1 MSADKII
8 GRVVASVLLSRLPEI
23 PEGAPQPEPS
33 YFRLDKLDGSQIA
46 AAVRE
51 IRLNPMLADRVDLK
65 IPRWLVIGEGLPE
78 EALTSENAGAARNA
92 TTTKTV
98 VLTANGTEPGLAD
111 TLDHVA
117 ALGAKELRSH
127 QQFWV
132 EATCHVASLAPTT
145 EDRAI
150 FASAVSGLVHVTDLS
165 LVQLG
170 EFCSKISEAFHPSR
184 GLPIRNAVGWALPCV
199 GLPRDTSFFASAKTY
214 GKQLGPWRKAFGKL
228 FANRQ
233 PLLFKRR
240 PTGQPIDAED
250 MRTRFDDNLTSI
262 AANAQPVLTTFINA
276 SDSDDAARAE
286 VAELEWE
293 EHGVHFIFEKPR
305 EQQRGLADETLYF
318 FEHIHNEPVLT
329 KEWLAHLEDLK
340 TREKRSD
347 WNEGDEIFFHG
358 HRSFFEDH
366 KPLLA
371 KWEKIIYGKPIDCV
385 DFLEG
390 FSALVSQLVASAPDP
405 KGERVLHM
413 TVTKG
418 RTVWRERFNYDVGSY
433 FSSMCRG
440 LKELMGE
447 RVRWHATK
455 MHTAAHLDPI
465 FAYRAFFQFEKER
478 LAKPPKPSDSLARAA
493 VQIKFDAVLYERVN
507 GEEVQLRKSQL
518 VWSFKPEAIGLTMVD
533 DMKRLMEKGG
543 INCTSVPRRLVSK
556 KGGVQSVSLDDTN
569 TLEATFS
576 SDAGSL
582 VPPAGKLKS
591 QRQEIKRRI
600 DELADQGRLSQE
612 QRGAIREAWDQFEDD
627 YAKAMEDF
635 ISYGLHGEAV
645 ERQSESYAELLRALA
660 IHARGDTCRSKLV
673 TEVLTIGT
681 VRVSGEQ
688 PCIIIPP
695 WHPERMKALAVK
707 TRRVAGLASHLLAG
721 VDVRFGDHGIFNKEF
736 ADELRHPFY
745 PEIAIAER
753 AGTPELVAESGT
765 VNGYSLMEMP
775 VSGDQEFLTDVDP
788 SAAAKHVKELLDRY
802 VGLQPHEASNL
813 SVLLYNADAAELPL
827 AVVHEL
833 SRVQAESEDEFQCAV
848 AVRHRDPNKL
858 RQVYAEL
865 VTKAGDDPDLPVV
878 SETSENFISKLRIA
892 AVPASSTPPQSA
904 GFKPF
909 DIAFLHDVVSRTA
922 GVEWIKVPWANERP
936 SFEHAPSRWSYRSV
950 SGEDELKSTTFLT
963 CPQQTATGWAY
974 VAAVGSVARRA
985 DPIDGERVLP
995 ARRISLESPALK
1007 ETLDDAHA
1015 MAEWVATYDEL
1026 LDKRQLRENGITV
1039 VRYRRAS
1046 TNGRNMI
1053 VSSTSELRL
1062 LGVLA
1067 RRRIAE
1073 LGLSMDEAKL
1083 SEVVSRAKGDAL
1095 SVSGDIVMR
1104 AAKRG
1109 VSAGEMLGLVLSRY
1123 IVEAELKALAGSGS
1137 RPSFCAFFLLDDYA
1151 SWLAQKESRI
1161 ADILALCVE
1170 ERDGEPHL
1178 HIAIV
1183 ESKYVGGNA
1192 SAEAKRSSRAQLMAT
1207 LNVFRSALFGDPG
1220 RLDRDVWL
1228 SRLAD
1233 LLLDAHIPPG
1243 ATNLLEKAR
1252 AQLRSGEAPI
1262 SLRGYSHVFLHSA
1275 DPASPGSQSEQSSI
1289 ESGEGAPA
1297 WQEVFD
1303 RQEVRSLMEVYAAK
1317 ADPAAIRQA
1326 LGPQTPWLDGDM
1338 RLPAPRV
1345 TWTSMIGLLA
1355 QGAPSLKPAEV
1366 AYVGA
1371 APIPAAQPP
1380 QEHAD
1385 AAPTQPTGSEG
1396 SAEAPAQPSATAAA
1410 LPHPMRR
1417 DRALGNPAQSNFEA
1431 LVAEKSRA
1439 GEGSDDERVVW
1450 ADDVTKKLRIALNG
1464 YGLQAAVIGTRLTPN
1479 GCLVKL
1485 AGSDRL
1491 RVEDIEAKRM
1501 QLLTTHAINLVTV
1514 QPMPGEIV
1522 VTIAGAKR
1530 QSVSLW
1536 DLWAKRSLNRNAA
1549 GVNTSFVLGLQ
1560 EINGSLLYLNL
1571 GGEFG
1576 GLSSHDPHSLVAG
1589 ATGSGKSVLV
1599 QSMLLDIAATNPK
1612 ELAQIVLIDP
1622 KMGVDYA
1629 PLEALPHMRESIVIE
1644 KGRAAI
1650 ILEGLVQEM
1659 EKRYRL
1665 FHNVRA
1671 NNLTSFN
1678 AKSAPE
1684 SRLPLIFLVH
1694 DEFADWMLDDAYK
1707 KAVSAAVQ
1715 RLGVK
1720 ARAAGIHLIFAAQR
1734 PDKDVM
1740 PMQLRDNLGN
1750 RLILKVASEAT
1761 SKITLDRGGAELL
1774 LGKGHMAAKLT
1785 GEQGLVFAQA
1795 PFLAESDIELA
1806 VHAILN
1812 DNK

>member
-8 GRVVASVLLSRLPEI
+8 GRVVASVLLSRLPAI
-23 PEGAPQPEPS
+23 AEGEPPPDTS
-33 YFRLDKLDGSQIA
+33 YFRLDKLDGGQIA

-51 IRLNPMLADRVDLK
+51 IRLNAMLADRVELR
-65 IPRWLVIGEGLPE
+65 IPRWLVQGEGLPE
-78 EALTSENAGAARNA
+78 DALTSENAGAARNQDPA
-92 TTTKTV
+92 KSV
-98 VLTANGTEPGLAD
+98 MLTANGTESGLGD
-111 TLDHVA
+111 TLGHVA

-127 QQFWV
+127 EKFWV
-132 EATCHVASLAPTT
+132 EATCHVASLAPTV

-150 FASAVSGLVHVTDLS
+150 FAAAISGLVHVTDLS

-199 GLPRDTSFFASAKTY
+199 GLPRDTAFFASTKTY
-214 GKQLGPWRKAFGKL
+214 GKQLAPWKKAFGKL
-228 FANRQ
+228 FTSRQ

-240 PTGQPIDAED
+240 PTGQVIDQDD
-250 MRTRFDDNLTSI
+250 MRARFEDNLASI
-262 AANAQPVLTTFINA
+262 SAAARPVLDAFIKA
-276 SDSDDAARAE
+276 SDSDSAARFD

-305 EQQRGLADETLYF
+305 EQQRGLAEDTLYF
-318 FEHIHNEPVLT
+318 FENELNEPVLT

-340 TREKRSD
+340 TREKRSE
-347 WNEGDEIFFHG
+347 WNDADEEFFQG
-358 HRSFFEDH
+358 HRSFFEDN

-371 KWEKIIYGKPIDCV
+371 KWEKVIYGKPIDCV

-390 FSALVSQLVASAPDP
+390 FSELVSRLVASAPEP
-405 KGERVLHM
+405 KGERILHM

-418 RTVWRERFNYDVGSY
+418 RKTWRERYNYDVGSY
-433 FSSMCRG
+433 FSAMNRG

-447 RVRWHATK
+447 RVRWHSTK
-455 MHTAAHLDPI
+455 MHTAGHLDPI
-465 FAYRAFFQFEKER
+465 FAYRAFFQFENER
-478 LAKPPKPSDSLARAA
+478 LNKPPKPSESVARAA

-507 GEEVQLRKSQL
+507 GQEIQLRKSQL
-518 VWSFKPEAIGLTMVD
+518 VWSFKPEAIGLAMVD
-533 DMKRLMEKGG
+533 DIKRLMEKGG

-556 KGGVQSVSLDDTN
+556 KGGVQSVSLDDTA

-576 SDAGSL
+576 ADAGSL

-591 QRQEIKRRI
+591 MRQDIKRRI
-600 DELADQGRLSQE
+600 DELATQGRLSPE
-612 QRGAIREAWDQFEDD
+612 QRAAVREAWDRFEED

-635 ISYGLHGEAV
+635 IAFGLHGEAV

-660 IHARGDTCRSKLV
+660 IHARGDICRSKLV
-673 TEVLTIGT
+673 AEVLSIGT

-688 PCIIIPP
+688 PCVIIPP

-721 VDVRFGDHGIFNKEF
+721 VDVRFGDQGIFIKEF
-736 ADELRHPFY
+736 SDEIRHPFY

-753 AGTPELVAESGT
+753 AGSPELVSESAT

-788 SAAAKHVKELLDRY
+788 SAAAKQVKELLDRY
-802 VGLQPHEASNL
+802 VSLQPHEASNL

-833 SRVQAESEDEFQCAV
+833 SRVQAEREDDFQCAV

-865 VTKAGDDPDLPVV
+865 VTKAGDDPDLPLV

-892 AVPASSTPPQSA
+892 AVPAASTPPSSA

-936 SFEHAPSRWSYRSV
+936 SLEHAPSRWSYRSV

-974 VAAVGSVARRA
+974 VAAVGSIARRA
-985 DPIDGERVLP
+985 DPVDGERVLP
-995 ARRISLESPALK
+995 ARRISLESAALK
-1007 ETLDDAHA
+1007 ETLDDAHS

-1026 LDKRQLRENGITV
+1026 LDKRQLRENGITI

-1067 RRRIAE
+1067 RRRLGE
-1073 LGLSMDEAKL
+1073 LGLSIDEAAL
-1083 SEVVSRAKGDAL
+1083 ESVVARVKNDAL
-1095 SVSGDIVMR
+1095 SISGDIVMR

-1123 IVEAELKALAGSGS
+1123 LVESELRTLAGSGA

-1183 ESKYVGGNA
+1183 ESKYVTGA
-1192 SAEAKRSSRAQLMAT
+1192 ACSEAKRHSKAQLLST

-1233 LLLDAHIPPG
+1233 LLLDAHVPPG

-1252 AQLRSGEAPI
+1252 ARLRSGEAPI
-1262 SLRGYSHVFLHSA
+1262 SLRGYSHVFVHSA
-1275 DPASPGSQSEQSSI
+1275 DPDSSVSQTEQSPMDA
-1289 ESGEGAPA
+1289 GEGLMA

-1303 RQEVRSLMEVYAAK
+1303 RQELRALAEVYAAK
-1317 ADPAAIRQA
+1317 SNPAVVRQA
-1326 LGPQTPWLDGDM
+1326 LGPQTPWLSEDM
-1338 RLPAPRV
+1338 KLPAPRV
-1345 TWTSMIGLLA
+1345 TWTSMVGLLA
-1355 QGAPSLKPAEV
+1355 SGTGSPPIDSAPRAEPLPDGHTPPPAFPPAAPSQEAASAPAVV
-1366 AYVGA
+1366 APTVDAGSATTVAPRVG
-1371 APIPAAQPP
+1371 APIPFGGHLA
-1380 QEHAD
+1380 
-1385 AAPTQPTGSEG
+1385 
-1396 SAEAPAQPSATAAA
+1396 
-1410 LPHPMRR
+1410 
-1417 DRALGNPAQSNFEA
+1417 A
-1431 LVAEKSRA
+1431 LVAEKSRGA
-1439 GEGSDDERVVW
+1439 DGAADERAAW
-1450 ADDVTKKLRIALNG
+1450 AEEVTTKLRVALNG
-1464 YGLQAAVIGTRLTPN
+1464 YGLQAAVKGTRLTPN

-1536 DLWAKRSLNRNAA
+1536 DLWAKRSVNRNAA

-1560 EINGSLLYLNL
+1560 EINGSILYLNL
-1571 GGEFG
+1571 GSEFG

-1589 ATGSGKSVLV
+1589 ATGSGKSVSI
-1599 QSMLLDIAATNPK
+1599 QSLLLDIAATNPK

-1629 PLEALPHMRESIVIE
+1629 PLEALPHLREPIVIE
-1644 KGRAAI
+1644 KARAAA
-1650 ILEGLVQEM
+1650 ILDSLVQEM
-1659 EKRYRL
+1659 ESRYQQ

-1678 AKSAPE
+1678 AKAAPE

-1785 GEQGLVFAQA
+1785 GEQGLVYAQA
-1795 PFLAESDIELA
+1795 PYLSEDDLALA
-1806 VHAILN
+1806 VEAIAK
-1812 DNK
+1812 DAT

>member
-1 MSADKII
+1 MNADKII
-8 GRVVASVLLSRLPEI
+8 GRVVASLLLSRLPSI
-23 PEGAPQPEPS
+23 PEGAPQPDPS

-51 IRLNPMLADRVDLK
+51 IRLNSLLADRVELK
-65 IPRWLVIGEGLPE
+65 IPRWLVAGEGLPE
-78 EALTSENAGAARNA
+78 DTLTSHNAGAARNEG
-92 TTTKTV
+92 TTKSV
-98 VLTANGTEPGLAD
+98 MLTANGSEPGLAD
-111 TLDHVA
+111 TLGHVA

-127 QQFWV
+127 EHFWV
-132 EATCHVASLAPTT
+132 EATCHVASLAPTV

-150 FASAVSGLVHVTDLS
+150 FAAAISGLVHVTDLS

-170 EFCSKISEAFHPSR
+170 EFCSKMSEAFHPSR

-199 GLPRDTSFFASAKTY
+199 GLPRDTAVFASSKTY
-214 GKQLGPWRKAFGKL
+214 GKQVGPWRKAFGKL
-228 FANRQ
+228 FTTRQ
-233 PLLFKRR
+233 PLIFKRR

-250 MRTRFDDNLTSI
+250 MRARFEDNLASI
-262 AANAQPVLTTFINA
+262 SAAAQPVLDAFINA
-276 SDSDDAARAE
+276 PDSDDAARVQ

-293 EHGVHFIFEKPR
+293 TDGVHFIFEKPR
-305 EQQRGLADETLYF
+305 EQQRGLAEDTLYH
-318 FEHIHNEPVLT
+318 FENGVNEPVLT
-329 KEWLAHLEDLK
+329 KEWLDHLEDLK
-340 TREKRSD
+340 TREKRSE
-347 WNEGDEIFFHG
+347 WNDADEVFFNG
-358 HRSFFEDH
+358 HRSYIEEN

-371 KWEKIIYGKPIDCV
+371 KWEKIVYGKPIDCD
-385 DFLEG
+385 DFFEG
-390 FSALVSQLVASAPDP
+390 FSELVSRLVASAPEP

-418 RTVWRERFNYDVGSY
+418 RTAWRERFNYDVGSY
-433 FSSMCRG
+433 FSAMYRG
-440 LKELMGE
+440 LKELMGD
-447 RVRWHATK
+447 RVRWHSTK
-455 MHTAAHLDPI
+455 MHGAVHLDPL
-465 FAYRAFFQFEKER
+465 FAYRAFFQAEKER
-478 LAKPPKPSDSLARAA
+478 LAKPPKPSDSVARAA
-493 VQIKFDAVLYERVN
+493 VQIKFDAVLYERV
-507 GEEVQLRKSQL
+507 GSDEVQLRKSQL
-518 VWSFKPEAIGLTMVD
+518 VWSFKPDAIGLAMVD

-556 KGGVQSVSLDDTN
+556 KGGVQSVSLDDTS
-569 TLEATFS
+569 TLEATFA

-582 VPPAGKLKS
+582 VPPAGKLRS
-591 QRQEIKRRI
+591 MRQDIKRRI
-600 DELADQGRLSQE
+600 DDLTAQDRLSTE
-612 QRGAIREAWDQFEDD
+612 QRDAIREAWDRFESD
-627 YAKAMEDF
+627 YAEAMQDF
-635 ISYGLHGEAV
+635 IAFGLHGEAV

-660 IHARGDTCRSKLV
+660 VHARGDICRSKLV
-673 TEVLTIGT
+673 AEVLAIGT
-681 VRVSGEQ
+681 VRVAGEQ
-688 PCIIIPP
+688 PCVIVPP

-721 VDVRFGDHGIFNKEF
+721 VDVRFGDHGIFTKEF
-736 ADELRHPFY
+736 SDEIRHPFY

-753 AGTPELVAESGT
+753 EKTSELVTESAT
-765 VNGYSLMEMP
+765 VNGYSLMEIP
-775 VSGDQEFLTDVDP
+775 VNTEQEFLTDVDP
-788 SAAAKHVKELLDRY
+788 TAAAKHVKELLERY

-833 SRVQAESEDEFQCAV
+833 SRVQAEREDEFQCAV
-848 AVRHRDPNKL
+848 AVRHRDPEKL
-858 RQVYAEL
+858 RRVYAEL

-878 SETSENFISKLRIA
+878 SETSENFVSKLRIA
-892 AVPASSTPPQSA
+892 AVPSSSTPQSSA

-922 GVEWIKVPWANERP
+922 GVEWIKVQWSNDRP
-936 SFEHAPSRWSYRSV
+936 SYEHAPSRWSYRSV

-974 VAAVGSVARRA
+974 VAAVGSVVRRS
-985 DPIDGERVLP
+985 DPVDGERWLP
-995 ARRISLESPALK
+995 ARRISLESSALK
-1007 ETLDDAHA
+1007 ETIDDAHA
-1015 MAEWVATYDEL
+1015 MAEWVASYDEL
-1026 LDKRQLRENGITV
+1026 LDKRQLRENGITI

-1062 LGVLA
+1062 LSVLA
-1067 RRRIAE
+1067 RRRLGE
-1073 LGLSMDEAKL
+1073 LGLSFDEATL
-1083 SEVVSRAKGDAL
+1083 AATVARVRGDAL
-1095 SVSGDIVMR
+1095 SISGDIVMR

-1109 VSAGEMLGLVLSRY
+1109 VSAGEMLGLVMSRY
-1123 IVEAELKALAGSGS
+1123 IVESELRALAGSGS
-1137 RPSFCAFFLLDDYA
+1137 RPTFCAFFLLDDYA

-1178 HIAIV
+1178 HIAII
-1183 ESKYVGGNA
+1183 ESKYVAGP
-1192 SAEAKRSSRAQLMAT
+1192 SCAEAKRSSRAQLMST

-1243 ATNLLEKAR
+1243 ATNLMERAR
-1252 AQLRSGEAPI
+1252 SKLRTGQAPI
-1262 SLRGYSHVFLHSA
+1262 SLRGYSHVFVHSA
-1275 DPASPGSQSEQSSI
+1275 DPATSSSQAEQSPI
-1289 ESGEGAPA
+1289 DTADGFPA

-1303 RQEVRSLMEVYAAK
+1303 RQELRALVEAYAAK
-1317 ADPAAIRQA
+1317 SDPTQVRAL
-1326 LGPQTPWLDGDM
+1326 LGPQTPWLADNM

-1345 TWTSMIGLLA
+1345 TWTSMMSLLTP
-1355 QGAPSLKPAEV
+1355 GSAPDAPAEPGVKPEASVV
-1366 AYVGA
+1366 AA
-1371 APIPAAQPP
+1371 KPDEPSPIPVPPAVVSTPPAVVTQVPPSSAGELTPGADGPVGGAWAALV
-1380 QEHAD
+1380 D
-1385 AAPTQPTGSEG
+1385 RKS
-1396 SAEAPAQPSATAAA
+1396 SSSAT
-1410 LPHPMRR
+1410 
-1417 DRALGNPAQSNFEA
+1417 
-1431 LVAEKSRA
+1431 
-1439 GEGSDDERVVW
+1439 SDEERVAW
-1450 ADDVTKKLRIALNG
+1450 ADDVTAKLRAALNG
-1464 YGLQAAVIGTRLTPN
+1464 YGLQAAVKSTRLTPN

-1501 QLLTTHAINLVTV
+1501 QLLTTHALNLVTV

-1522 VTIAGAKR
+1522 VTVAGTKR

-1536 DLWAKRSLNRNAA
+1536 DLWRDRSINRNAA

-1560 EINGSLLYLNL
+1560 EINGSILYLNL

-1576 GLSSHDPHSLVAG
+1576 GLSSHDPHTLVAG

-1599 QSMLLDIAATNPK
+1599 QSLLLDIAATNPK

-1629 PLEALPHMRESIVIE
+1629 PLEGLPHMREPIVID
-1644 KGRAAI
+1644 KGRAAA

-1659 EKRYRL
+1659 ESRYQQ
-1665 FHNVRA
+1665 FHNARA

-1678 AKSAPE
+1678 AKASPE

-1774 LGKGHMAAKLT
+1774 LGKGHMAAKLS
-1785 GEQGLVFAQA
+1785 GELGLVYAQA
-1795 PFLAESDIELA
+1795 PFLSEDDIAEA
-1806 VHAILN
+1806 VDAIAK
-1812 DNK
+1812 DAT